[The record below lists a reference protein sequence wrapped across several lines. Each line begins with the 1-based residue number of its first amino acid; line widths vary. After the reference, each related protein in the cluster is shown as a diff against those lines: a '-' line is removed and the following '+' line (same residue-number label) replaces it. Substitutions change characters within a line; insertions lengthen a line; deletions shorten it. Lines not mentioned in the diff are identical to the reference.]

1 MPQRLYNNG
10 IGRDSPENRGLEF
23 FFLVDGSYLPVKE
36 ALKNKYDGH
45 DLMGKDSPA
54 VVTAGPTLMVRFEVS
69 NLVTFGDTLTFIDYI
84 VAGIR
89 TPGVPGESAWGTLP
103 GES

>member
-1 MPQRLYNNG
+1 M
-10 IGRDSPENRGLEF
+10 
-23 FFLVDGSYLPVKE
+23 DGSYLPVKE